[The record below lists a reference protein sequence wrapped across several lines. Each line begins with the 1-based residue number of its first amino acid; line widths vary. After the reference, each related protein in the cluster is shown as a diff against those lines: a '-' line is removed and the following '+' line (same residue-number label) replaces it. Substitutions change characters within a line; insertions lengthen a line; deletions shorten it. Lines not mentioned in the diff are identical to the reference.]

1 MVTPMQKIVTYQI
14 ENQKRITLKLP
25 YSCEVFTLRGLR
37 AVFRAF
43 CNSSI
48 VALELMITGITIG
61 FRCVFLYKKGS
72 SVERTQF
79 FQFRECSFFFHS
91 FLQRSI
97 YDKFSFLDQSL

>member
-1 MVTPMQKIVTYQI
+1 M
-14 ENQKRITLKLP
+14 KLP

-61 FRCVFLYKKGS
+61 FRCVFLYKEGS
-72 SVERTQF
+72 SV
-79 FQFRECSFFFHS
+79 
-91 FLQRSI
+91 
-97 YDKFSFLDQSL
+97 